1 MIRSVFSL
9 LRSAA
14 LVGCAIVLGYA
25 VGTVAILAVLSASFD
40 PYQSISKPWELFAD
54 DMLRWRYRFEGFD
67 HRYSDTWH
75 YSITASVLFVFGL
88 AISVRVLALS
98 VSLWFA
104 PAVVRR
110 TDGPDYARKR
120 RIWGRALQSAQ
131 RSPSLRGLGL
141 LFVVSMIGAWVC
153 FGADGLI
160 MEIRQRLW
168 MRNPMANPGFDPTP
182 RPVVGWMTWADVVWI
197 TAVVVWADWVW
208 LVRAARRRVLGS
220 RYVAKRWCGR
230 CGYPLLAAGAAG
242 TGGRVCSECGEGS
255 PALTLGARQR
265 PRR

>member
-14 LVGCAIVLGYA
+14 LVGCAMVLGYA

-40 PYQSISKPWELFAD
+40 PYQSISEPWELFAD
-54 DMLRWRYRFEGFD
+54 DMLSRRYRFEGFD

-88 AISVRVLALS
+88 VIGVRLLALS
-98 VSLWFA
+98 VLLWFA

-110 TDGPDYARKR
+110 TDGPDHARKR
-120 RIWGRALQSAQ
+120 RIWGRVLQSAQ

-141 LFVVSMIGAWVC
+141 LFVVSMVGAWVC

-168 MRNPMANPGFDPTP
+168 MRNPMVNPGFDPTP
-182 RPVVGWMTWADVVWI
+182 RPIVGWMTWADVIWI
-197 TAVVVWADWVW
+197 TALVVWADWVW
-208 LVRAARRRVLGS
+208 FVRAARRRVLGS
-220 RYVAKRWCGR
+220 RYVAKRWCAS
-230 CGYPLLAAGAAG
+230 CGYPLLAGGSAEP
-242 TGGRVCSECGEGS
+242 GGRVCSECGVGS
-255 PALTLGARQR
+255 PALTLRAR
-265 PRR
+265 